1 MLLFSVFCLFFELWE
16 SYFAVGVLST
26 VVMPE
31 VPVDFEVEIER
42 ESGDGR
48 SCIDGADELKKS
60 EGINGIS
67 QDDPSL
73 SSSGNIHCFRE
84 ED

>member
-1 MLLFSVFCLFFELWE
+1 MGIIFCSW
-16 SYFAVGVLST
+16 VLST

-31 VPVDFEVEIER
+31 VPVDFEVETER

-48 SCIDGADELKKS
+48 DCTDGADELKKS
-60 EGINGIS
+60 EGVNGIS

-73 SSSGNIHCFRE
+73 SSSGNIHCLRE